1 MITHTYKTFTNNNT
15 SRVDLRPVN
24 SRGSIEEEDP
34 EALAPPLQPETMSHR
49 RRSMFR
55 DVMAFRSRPNAS
67 TEERISAL
75 RRLREQRRNGSGD
88 VAGPVNESTDS
99 TDDITNAR
107 RSRRLSTRFTGV
119 FGGGRTRVTAQEEPP
134 MPSAEASSS
143 GSQQA
148 SSAQDAT
155 NIEETNTSRRT

>member
-1 MITHTYKTFTNNNT
+1 MITCTYRTFTNNNT

-34 EALAPPLQPETMSHR
+34 EALAPPIQPESMSHR

-55 DVMAFRSRPNAS
+55 DVLAFRSRPNAS

-75 RRLREQRRNGSGD
+75 RRLREQRINGSGD
-88 VAGPVNESTDS
+88 VAGPANESTD
-99 TDDITNAR
+99 DVANAR
-107 RSRRLSTRFTGV
+107 RSRRLSTRFTSV
-119 FGGGRTRVTAQEEPP
+119 FGGGRTRGTAQEEPQ

-148 SSAQDAT
+148 SGARDAPS
-155 NIEETNTSRRT
+155 IEETNTGSRA